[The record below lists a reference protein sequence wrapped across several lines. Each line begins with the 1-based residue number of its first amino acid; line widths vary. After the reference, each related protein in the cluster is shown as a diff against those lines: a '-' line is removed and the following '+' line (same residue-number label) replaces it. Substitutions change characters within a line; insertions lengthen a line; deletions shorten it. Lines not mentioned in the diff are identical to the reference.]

1 MMLQTGLKKSI
12 NILPNISKSKG
23 NHLIK
28 LGQLLENSVRNMKQK
43 MLERDYF
50 QTSLCFFFQ
59 YASCEV
65 KASSQ
70 QFSFKIFW

>member
-43 MLERDYF
+43 M
-50 QTSLCFFFQ
+50 
-59 YASCEV
+59 
-65 KASSQ
+65 
-70 QFSFKIFW
+70 